1 MATYSGSYLLRL
13 LRRRLTQLL
22 VSFALLIASTL
33 IGANA
38 DSRTI
43 RVGLTILQSVQAVQT
58 PSTDSDSASL
68 KGPEAELDS
77 LYATEI
83 CFKQGRL
90 FAYELLMGKAPFQRA
105 IYSQEAD
112 EKSCIQPFSQ
122 ITKTALSLA
131 LTNSKRQITLTISP
145 L

>member
-1 MATYSGSYLLRL
+1 MATYSGSYILRC
-13 LRRRLTQLL
+13 RLIQLIIVSAL
-22 VSFALLIASTL
+22 VTTSALTR
-33 IGANA
+33 ANT

-43 RVGLTILQSVQAVQT
+43 RVGLTILQSVQAIQT
-58 PSTDSDSASL
+58 PSSDVDSTSL

-83 CFKQGRL
+83 CFKQERL

-122 ITKTALSLA
+122 ITKTALSQA
-131 LTNSKRQITLTISP
+131 LVHSKGQITLTISP